1 MILSRNFVKDYID
14 LDDNLNIKDIAEDM
28 TRVGNEYDL
37 AQKFINA
44 SNLVIGEIIEC
55 KAHPDSDHLHVCK
68 VNVGKEI
75 LQIVCGAPNAR
86 AGIKVIVA
94 LPGAELPNDITIKK
108 GNIRGV
114 ESNGMM
120 CSIAEL
126 GLDNKFLTKE
136 DKEGIC
142 ELGKDAIVGED
153 PIKYLGYDDD
163 IVDFE
168 LTANRG
174 DLLSVLGLAY
184 ELGAIYN
191 KKVKDVDLSHS
202 ENSKN
207 VNDVFN
213 IDIQTENCS
222 LFLAKKVENV
232 EIKESP
238 KFIKNR
244 LMACGI
250 RPINNVVDISNY
262 VMLELGQPL
271 HFYDADKL
279 GENLVVRMANKNEK
293 LVTLDEQERTLD
305 ENDLVIANKKEAV
318 GLAGVMGG
326 LDTEVTENTKNII
339 IESAIFDGVKV
350 RKTSKK
356 ILRSEASNRFEK
368 GLDPNRTYMAIE
380 RACNMLEKYAE
391 GEVLSGTVKY
401 DKTKKEDKKIEIT
414 FKNILDVLGVQIS
427 NDDILDVFT
436 KLGFTYELEGEKIKV
451 LVPTRRMDI
460 SIKED
465 LIEEV
470 GRIYGVD
477 NIKGKLPVL
486 PVKQG
491 SYDKVTRGI
500 RNKMVSLGL
509 NETLSMIFTNE
520 QDARKYTVDDFE
532 VVKLLDPLAEERNS
546 LRYSLIPSMMKIYE
560 YNKARENKDICIF
573 EIGKGFFKK
582 ENEYGENKKLACLMT
597 GEYYLGLGNKANVD
611 FYIIKG
617 VVEEVL
623 NYLGYENRYSLI
635 TPSKLPKEF
644 HPYQTAEINVN
655 ADSVGIVGKV
665 HPSICKEPVFVM
677 EINLDKLL
685 SKKIGKLKYKEISKF
700 PNVKKDVAFVVNKD
714 VFSKEIETV
723 IKKAGGNT
731 LTKIEVFDVYT
742 GENVAEN
749 EKSIA
754 YSLTFN
760 DSKKTLTE
768 DEVMK
773 NFNKIIENVEKKC
786 DAKLRK

>member
-1 MILSRNFVKDYID
+1 MNF
-14 LDDNLNIKDIAEDM
+14 
-28 TRVGNEYDL
+28 
-37 AQKFINA
+37 
-44 SNLVIGEIIEC
+44 
-55 KAHPDSDHLHVCK
+55 
-68 VNVGKEI
+68 
-75 LQIVCGAPNAR
+75 
-86 AGIKVIVA
+86 
-94 LPGAELPNDITIKK
+94 
-108 GNIRGV
+108 
-114 ESNGMM
+114 
-120 CSIAEL
+120 
-126 GLDNKFLTKE
+126 
-136 DKEGIC
+136 
-142 ELGKDAIVGED
+142 
-153 PIKYLGYDDD
+153 
-163 IVDFE
+163 
-168 LTANRG
+168 
-174 DLLSVLGLAY
+174 
-184 ELGAIYN
+184 
-191 KKVKDVDLSHS
+191 
-202 ENSKN
+202 
-207 VNDVFN
+207 
-213 IDIQTENCS
+213 
-222 LFLAKKVENV
+222 
-232 EIKESP
+232 
-238 KFIKNR
+238 
-244 LMACGI
+244 
-250 RPINNVVDISNY
+250 IS
-262 VMLELGQPL
+262 
-271 HFYDADKL
+271 
-279 GENLVVRMANKNEK
+279 
-293 LVTLDEQERTLD
+293 
-305 ENDLVIANKKEAV
+305 
-318 GLAGVMGG
+318 
-326 LDTEVTENTKNII
+326 
-339 IESAIFDGVKV
+339 
-350 RKTSKK
+350 
-356 ILRSEASNRFEK
+356 
-368 GLDPNRTYMAIE
+368 
-380 RACNMLEKYAE
+380 
-391 GEVLSGTVKY
+391 
-401 DKTKKEDKKIEIT
+401 
-414 FKNILDVLGVQIS
+414 
-427 NDDILDVFT
+427 
-436 KLGFTYELEGEKIKV
+436 LGFY
-451 LVPTRRMDI
+451 
-460 SIKED
+460 
-465 LIEEV
+465 
-470 GRIYGVD
+470 
-477 NIKGKLPVL
+477 
-486 PVKQG
+486 
-491 SYDKVTRGI
+491 
-500 RNKMVSLGL
+500 
-509 NETLSMIFTNE
+509 LSFS
-520 QDARKYTVDDFE
+520 FE